1 MSPHPGIEPGTPS
14 YRPSMLTTTPMGP
27 VILSSLHWVFDSKC
41 RTSPPRSADGDRYRR
56 RILPAAPCYELIP
69 STGNYRLLRLR
80 NGTVARG
87 GGDRSRKQIKG
98 LSPHPGIEPGSPSY
112 RPSML
117 TNYTNGTSYLYW
129 NLYIG
134 YFIPVYNTCFCYVLM
149 ISDFL
154 TFS

>member
-1 MSPHPGIEPGTPS
+1 MGQLSFLALGFQS
-14 YRPSMLTTTPMGP
+14 Y
-27 VILSSLHWVFDSKC
+27 FDSKC

-56 RILPAAPCYELIP
+56 MILPAAPCYELIP
-69 STGNYRLLRLR
+69 FTGNYRLPRLR

-117 TNYTNGTSYLYW
+117 TTTPMGPVIFPCTGIYILGTLSQCTTSPPRSD
-129 NLYIG
+129 G
-134 YFIPVYNTCFCYVLM
+134 P
-149 ISDFL
+149 ISQDYPAGCAML
-154 TFS
+154 